1 MAEDRGDRIDKLS
14 QRFHRHAAGRLP
26 VTVPRRRERRSF
38 YLDGELTQRIDA
50 TYREVA
56 HQLHPQ
62 AVSKSVFLETLIE
75 FGLNRLPDLT
85 TAVQK
90 KTRT

>member
-1 MAEDRGDRIDKLS
+1 MAEGRGDRIDKLS
-14 QRFHRHAAGRLP
+14 QRFHRHAAGRP
-26 VTVPRRRERRSF
+26 PTATPRRERRSF

-62 AVSKSVFLETLIE
+62 TVSKSVFLETLIE
-75 FGLNRLPDLT
+75 FGLNRLPELT
-85 TAVQK
+85 AAVQK
-90 KTRT
+90 KTQT

>member
-1 MAEDRGDRIDKLS
+1 MAEGRNDRIDKLS
-14 QRFHRHAAGRLP
+14 QRFHRHTAGRP
-26 VTVPRRRERRSF
+26 PATTPRRRERHSF

-62 AVSKSVFLETLIE
+62 TVSKSVFLETLLE
-75 FGLNRLPDLT
+75 FGLDRLPDLT
-85 TAVQK
+85 TVLQK
-90 KTRT
+90 KTQT